1 MEKSPSII
9 PMVTSSRVRLAGD
22 VASIGKGEVCIGFWW
37 GHLTERDSLEYEG
50 VEGSIILK
58 VCLLEVS

>member
-1 MEKSPSII
+1 MI
-9 PMVTSSRVRLAGD
+9 TSSRARLAGD
-22 VASIGKGEVCIGFWW
+22 VARIGKGEVCIGFWW